1 MIKRT
6 IKIGRWVVDFL
17 FAKLDYDEE
26 GVLACLYEIGAD
38 EDVIRAAYKIM
49 DSEKLNCGFTFANP
63 DIKHALVVVGPAS
76 SGKQFCNTTGHELYH
91 LVRAISKDLGID
103 LDDESPA
110 YLSGDL
116 YGELIGVIC
125 KFGCDKCHHKNFQ

>member
-63 DIKHALVVVGPAS
+63 DIRRALVVVGPTS
-76 SGKQFCNTTGHELYH
+76 SGKQFVNTLSHEI
-91 LVRAISKDLGID
+91 R
-103 LDDESPA
+103 
-110 YLSGDL
+110 
-116 YGELIGVIC
+116 
-125 KFGCDKCHHKNFQ
+125 